1 MRPAGGDNSVPEQ
14 RPSGHTTC
22 PQWVCVSSTVMGA
35 YESCFRKQEG
45 NKPDA
50 AHLAQEPVSLPTPVF
65 SCGSGPPVTWGPSPP
80 PGD

>member
-45 NKPDA
+45 NKVLLYMSRMLLLLLLRSRFSRVRLCA
-50 AHLAQEPVSLPTPVF
+50 TP
-65 SCGSGPPVTWGPSPP
+65 
-80 PGD
+80 